1 MWIAALLSRSSAAAM
16 WIAALLLG
24 ANTWSQTILS
34 FIIALG
40 LGSHGV
46 MAVLSN
52 DLSIGAPRKLQ
63 SNKPDQETVTK
74 TTPLIMLSHALQ
86 NEPDGDQ
93 VPYLRVIRHPLQTN
107 QLNQTL
113 NNVVLMLQRWLEL
126 ARYAN
131 NDAIMTTTNT
141 CGLKATLKQAY

>member
-1 MWIAALLSRSSAAAM
+1 
-16 WIAALLLG
+16 
-24 ANTWSQTILS
+24 
-34 FIIALG
+34 
-40 LGSHGV
+40 